1 MIKTYSYKAKARTGQ
16 VLTGSIMAEN
26 EAAVAAY
33 IRDKGYFVTQIKV
46 QKSASTIGAMLD
58 KLQLVSIK
66 DLAVFC
72 RQFSTMVDAGLS
84 LLACLSIMIEQTYNP
99 KLKAALKIIY
109 KKVQAGETLS
119 RAMAGHAIIFPDIM
133 INMVEAGEV
142 GGVLDEMLS
151 RLAIHFEQEHKLN
164 ERVKSALVYP
174 AVVVGIALITV
185 SFILTFVLPP
195 FMKLFEDMQAEI
207 PLATQVLLK
216 ISGLLTDYGL
226 WLTAALLLCTYGV
239 IVLARQQQYR
249 LVLDQLLFVLPVFG
263 LLWRKMAIARFS
275 RTLSTLVRGG
285 VPIITAIEVVK
296 KSSGNLSMTRALT
309 AAQASIREGM
319 GLAMPLRASNVFT
332 PMVVQMVAVGEETGE
347 LDKMLEKIAD
357 FYDSDVEDMVSRLSS
372 MLEPV
377 LIGIVGMI
385 IGFIV
390 ISVMLPIF
398 DVLTN
403 FNQSYN

>member
-1 MIKTYSYKAKARTGQ
+1 MIKTYIYKARDRTGQ
-16 VLTGSIMAEN
+16 MLTGSIMAES

-33 IRDKGYFVTQIKV
+33 IRDKGCFVTQIKV
-46 QKSASTIGAMLD
+46 QKSESSIRAILD
-58 KLQLVSIK
+58 KLQMVSIK

-84 LLACLSIMIEQTYNP
+84 LLACLSIVIDQTYNP
-99 KLKAALKIIY
+99 KLKAALKVIY

-119 RAMAGHAIIFPDIM
+119 KAMAGYANIFPDIM

-142 GGVLDEMLS
+142 GGVLDVVLN
-151 RLAIHFEQEHKLN
+151 RLAIHFEKEYKLN
-164 ERVKSALVYP
+164 ERVKSAMVYP
-174 AVVVGIALITV
+174 AVVVGIALVTV

-195 FMKLFEDMQAEI
+195 FIKLFEDMQTQL
-207 PLATQVLLK
+207 PLPTQVLLE
-216 ISGLLTDYGL
+216 ISGLLTNYGI
-226 WLTAALLLCTYGV
+226 WLAMVLMLCAYGV
-239 IVLARQQQYR
+239 VLLARQPKYR
-249 LVLDQLLFVLPVFG
+249 LVMEQLLLVLPVFG

-309 AAQASIREGM
+309 AAQTSISEGM
-319 GLAMPLRASNVFT
+319 GLAMPLRDGNVFP
-332 PMVVQMVAVGEETGE
+332 PMVVQMVAIGEETGE

-357 FYDSDVEDMVSRLSS
+357 FYDSDIEDLVNRLSS

-377 LIGIVGMI
+377 LIGIMGLV

-390 ISVMLPIF
+390 ISVMLPMF

-403 FNQSYN
+403 FNQSL

>member
-239 IVLARQQQYR
+239 IVWARQQQYR